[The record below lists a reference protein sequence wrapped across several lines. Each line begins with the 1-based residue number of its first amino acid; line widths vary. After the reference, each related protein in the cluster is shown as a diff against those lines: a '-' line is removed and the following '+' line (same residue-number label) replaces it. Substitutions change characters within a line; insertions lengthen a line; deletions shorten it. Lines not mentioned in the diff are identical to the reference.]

1 MDKCPRSIHLLHLKR
16 YNWEFYP
23 GGLEFSYL
31 PRIHKYRTRT
41 LVRTSIVKPKTTPFW
56 LQSANNQLSFP
67 HNISLRPP
75 IIIPCSVYRN
85 CQWRLAGVE
94 AGQSIYG
101 SWVSKRILILRD
113 RIPNSL
119 TLPRIHKYRTIVGQ
133 FLMPQYTQNCTSF
146 IPAHVLQ
153 KLCFAYKDIYYLIQ
167 ALAPQQIQCIHFDT
181 FDHSVSD

>member
-1 MDKCPRSIHLLHLKR
+1 MTCALRKTCR
-16 YNWEFYP
+16 NWEFYP

-56 LQSANNQLSFP
+56 PQSANNQLSFP

-119 TLPRIHKYRTIVGQ
+119 ILPRIHKYRTIVGL
-133 FLMPQYTQNCTSF
+133 FLFPQYIQRRTSLL
-146 IPAHVLQ
+146 AHIQQ
-153 KLCFAYKDIYYLIQ
+153 KLCLTYESISLI
-167 ALAPQQIQCIHFDT
+167 H
-181 FDHSVSD
+181 

>member
-1 MDKCPRSIHLLHLKR
+1 MKLAHARMGHIPFLPFWGYKKWHFGCPNQ
-16 YNWEFYP
+16 NWEFYP

-67 HNISLRPP
+67 HNISPRPP

-85 CQWRLAGVE
+85 CQWRSAGVE

-101 SWVSKRILILRD
+101 SWVSMRILILRD
-113 RIPNSL
+113 RIPNSHI
-119 TLPRIHKYRTIVGQ
+119 LPRIHK
-133 FLMPQYTQNCTSF
+133 
-146 IPAHVLQ
+146 
-153 KLCFAYKDIYYLIQ
+153 
-167 ALAPQQIQCIHFDT
+167 
-181 FDHSVSD
+181 

>member
-1 MDKCPRSIHLLHLKR
+1 MLQFGTILHQGRFARMTEKIPILLL
-16 YNWEFYP
+16 YP
-23 GGLEFSYL
+23 GSINIEQEPCSHLSCKTKILHHFGPFSKQ
-31 PRIHKYRTRT
+31 PTI
-41 LVRTSIVKPKTTPFW
+41 
-56 LQSANNQLSFP
+56 LS
-67 HNISLRPP
+67 HNISPEPP
-75 IIIPCSVYRN
+75 NIILCNVYKN
-85 CQWRLAGVE
+85 CHWRTAGVE

-153 KLCFAYKDIYYLIQ
+153 RLCFAYKDIYYLIQ
-167 ALAPQQIQCIHFDT
+167 ALAPQQI
-181 FDHSVSD
+181 